1 MALVY
6 KHYLIANLIFRSEV
20 CLNSIL
26 EVSIS
31 ETFDVEIYGA
41 DFTIPSE
48 AVEVAKLSRL
58 GVNPL
63 VASTETEFYLDW
75 KENGCF
81 RVSDGN
87 RIQYNPLAFAS
98 SHFEHFLVNEVI
110 AGVFFQRG
118 YFLLHGSAARLPDGN
133 AAVFFGEP
141 GAGKS
146 TTLGFF
152 IKAGCQILTDEV
164 VIVGFHEDRK
174 PFVMP
179 FLPVLRL
186 WENSAVE
193 LGFVDEKNKYKYEI
207 DLAEN
212 FVSEAIPL
220 HHLFSLNKVE
230 EEAFNVTESKNTAA
244 HLALIANFSLPEQLL
259 GAAASVKRFT
269 DAANIL
275 EKCNFYEVKRN
286 NESFDSMYTFVNK
299 FITNTSKD

>member
-1 MALVY
+1 MT
-6 KHYLIANLIFRSEV
+6 KHYWIANLIFRSDV
-20 CLNSIL
+20 SL
-26 EVSIS
+26 EAIS
-31 ETFDVEIYGA
+31 ERVVEDTFDVEISRN
-41 DFTIPSE
+41 DFEIPE
-48 AVEVAKLSRL
+48 GLEEVEKLSRL
-58 GVNPL
+58 GINPRVL
-63 VASTETEFYLDW
+63 STETGFFIDW

-81 RVSDGN
+81 KIENGKQVS
-87 RIQYNPLAFAS
+87 YNSKAAISP
-98 SHFEHFLVNEVI
+98 HFEHFLVNEVI
-110 AGVFFQRG
+110 ACIFFQRG

-152 IKAGCQILTDEV
+152 VNAGCKILTDEV
-164 VIVGFHEDRK
+164 VIIGFDESNQ
-174 PFVMP
+174 PFVVP
-179 FLPVLRL
+179 FLPILRL
-186 WENSAVE
+186 WENSARH
-193 LGFVDEKNKYKYEI
+193 LGFADEKTKYKYEI
-207 DLAEN
+207 DLADD

-269 DAANIL
+269 DAAKIL